1 MLKILFYLLKKF
13 VSHPL
18 KDGLPQLSTRENNH
32 EQVGSRIKIKT
43 DLLEIDFLLQ
53 FMSRFYNLQQIHK
66 QELNKSIKVI
76 H

>member
-43 DLLEIDFLLQ
+43 DLLEIDFY
-53 FMSRFYNLQQIHK
+53 YNLCHAFIIYNRFINRS
-66 QELNKSIKVI
+66 LTRASR
-76 H
+76 